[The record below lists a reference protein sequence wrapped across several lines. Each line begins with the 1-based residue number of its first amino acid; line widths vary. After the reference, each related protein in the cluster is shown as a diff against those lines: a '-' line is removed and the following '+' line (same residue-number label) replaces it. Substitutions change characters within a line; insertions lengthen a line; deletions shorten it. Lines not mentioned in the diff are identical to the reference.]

1 MKNNQ
6 ALHLH
11 EELLKMSDRLR
22 NATTETERAN
32 LYRACVALQ
41 MEIIQWEEERQYEI
55 ECILVKVTNAL
66 NEYKQI

>member
-1 MKNNQ
+1 MENNQ

-11 EELLKMSDRLR
+11 EALLVMSDKLR
-22 NATTETERAN
+22 NAPTEEKPN